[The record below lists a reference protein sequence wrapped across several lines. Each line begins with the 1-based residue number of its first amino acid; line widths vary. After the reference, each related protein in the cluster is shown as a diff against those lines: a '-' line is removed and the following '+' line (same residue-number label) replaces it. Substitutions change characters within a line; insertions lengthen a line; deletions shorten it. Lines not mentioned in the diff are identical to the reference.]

1 MNKLDLGTFI
11 TAASA
16 FFVGLLIYLH
26 DVMGK
31 VLRAVRVSI
40 VAFVASPAV
49 WLAAFLAGG
58 LSFWGGWWLGH
69 SAGAHGKPDLIAQ
82 ISVLKGA
89 ATKQE
94 LARSELVRKLSDA
107 EATISELR
115 KAEPTAAPRAPVAR
129 RPVSKATQVEKAAT
143 APPVAPWWPF
153 DR

>member
-1 MNKLDLGTFI
+1 MTKFDLGTLVS
-11 TAASA
+11 AVSA
-16 FFVGLLIYLH
+16 FLVAVLITMR
-26 DVMGK
+26 DAMRK
-31 VLRAVRVSI
+31 FLRAVRVSI

-82 ISVLKGA
+82 VALLKSA

-94 LARSELVRKLSDA
+94 SARSELVRKLSDA
-107 EATISELR
+107 ETTIADLR

-129 RPVSKATQVEKAAT
+129 RPVPKATQVEKAAT